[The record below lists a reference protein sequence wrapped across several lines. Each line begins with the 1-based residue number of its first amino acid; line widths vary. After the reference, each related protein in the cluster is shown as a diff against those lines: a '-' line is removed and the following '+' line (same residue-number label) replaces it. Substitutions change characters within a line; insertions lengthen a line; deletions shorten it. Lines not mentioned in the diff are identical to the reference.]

1 MYKGI
6 YGSIERD
13 LLEVNFFRNRK
24 KEAMEKMSLP
34 RAVELYYG
42 VIKQF
47 CSPGPKNCRRTHIIN
62 IFNTIEDWFLLDSA
76 IQYCE
81 ANRTLEKE
89 FILTYGYWTALRM
102 LTRRTLKK
110 EFDSYIC
117 NVVKNHNNSTLGML
131 EKTKKYVVVP
141 TGR

>member
-47 CSPGPKNCRRTHIIN
+47 CSPGPKNCNVHI
-62 IFNTIEDWFLLDSA
+62 
-76 IQYCE
+76 
-81 ANRTLEKE
+81 
-89 FILTYGYWTALRM
+89 
-102 LTRRTLKK
+102 
-110 EFDSYIC
+110 
-117 NVVKNHNNSTLGML
+117 
-131 EKTKKYVVVP
+131 
-141 TGR
+141 